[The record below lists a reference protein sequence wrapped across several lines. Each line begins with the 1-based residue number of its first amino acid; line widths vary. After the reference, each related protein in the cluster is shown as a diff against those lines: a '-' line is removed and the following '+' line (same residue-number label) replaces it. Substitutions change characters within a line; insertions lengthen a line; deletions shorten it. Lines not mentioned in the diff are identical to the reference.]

1 MTNPLRLLALTTLS
15 LFTFSTSGQLVPG
28 FRGQWNGWGHTPMT
42 LTGDAWRVT
51 VQADSNGNDFK
62 IANSDWSGEWTKSG
76 SIPLAEAFEVQRF
89 ESVNMTAPATAGRY
103 YTFTA
108 YDVPLNNTNLMMV
121 QETANAPVFITS
133 VSAGT
138 GTTTVSVAITTSDAP
153 DAGEKV
159 YLRYSVN
166 NWATSMFIQATG
178 SETNWTATIEHAP
191 SQTGQTN
198 RHYALTTTVA
208 TPTHSNA
215 ALETIRFNDNG
226 GAYYS
231 YIIDAGEDEGGG
243 EEPPPSPPATN
254 GMVYINEVVSS
265 NLTGPVDEDGHTND
279 WVEIYNADTNAILLT
294 GWGLSDDEAA
304 PFKWSFGDNVVIQP
318 GEFLLVWASDKN
330 RNAIT
335 NNNQLHTSY
344 GISSGGE
351 EVLLTRPDG
360 TRVDYFDPIQIPAD
374 QSMGR
379 KPDGTGP
386 LYFFE
391 EPTPRAANTTTGIL
405 PPAAAPEFSLPA
417 GMYTSNITVS
427 ITSTINVAVIRY
439 TLDGSEPTTN
449 SPIYTTPL
457 NLGSKAGTTNN
468 LSRIPTNY
476 SDPGAPYYE
485 GWQEPWGEVFKF
497 HTVRARVFAEGA
509 SPSMSATRS
518 YLIDAA
524 GANRYSMPVVSL
536 VTDAK
541 NFFDPE
547 IGIYVPGYYNNMM
560 QSGSAWERPGT
571 IEFFESNGT
580 LAFSGNIGLR
590 LHGNTTRT
598 RPRKAI
604 RVYARDPGSFDYPI
618 FPDKPL
624 ARYETFILRNGG
636 NDWGQSLFR
645 DLLGQSLMTGVEID
659 RQFGRPV
666 IVFLNGEYWGIHD
679 LRERFDEGYTRNNHG
694 LSTTE
699 YTQLEIDR
707 DVGNPAA
714 VPVFD
719 EGNPALATNYTDLLY
734 WLDSNDLTSS
744 SNYAVVTNRID
755 VDSFIN
761 FYQINIFG
769 ANTDW
774 PGNNM
779 RLWRSVATNLAEGA
793 SPKLDGRWHYM
804 LYDMDFSFGLNFLY
818 VPGNENS
825 DASGQAF
832 GVFAQHDT
840 LSFAS
845 SDTVTSGSAND
856 YYGTLMF
863 RRLLANNDFKRSFIT
878 RFSDQLNTAFSR
890 GHVTNQLASWVAKLS
905 PEMSEH
911 VNRWRQPY
919 DWNSE
924 VARVRSF
931 AEQRTAA
938 VWSHVQNKFGLA
950 APRQLTIDSIVTQ
963 GVIRVNSIALN
974 TNTPG
979 FSGYPWSG
987 MYFTNYPVALTAEP
1001 RTGFRFVEWVSTSSS
1016 NTVIAQDDAS
1026 NYTGWSSGNNQGT
1039 GFGAWTL
1046 NGPANSGN
1054 GGFFLAAGGWGIYA
1068 NSGELAEAIRP
1079 FSATLATGQTFA
1091 VRLLHG
1097 TVDNTRSVGVALQ
1110 NSSGQTL
1117 WEFSR
1122 IGGQSNYRINGVD
1135 VGIPATTDALE
1146 IEVTLAG
1153 PTSYVA
1159 RISTGGSSSERSGN
1173 LQAQS
1178 NQTISRFRAVNDS
1191 AGDGSGADM
1200 IINNLQ
1206 VFVRS
1211 SSETQTLSTNATVNV
1226 TLAGNPTLQA
1236 VFEPSGE
1243 AGPELVHYWNF
1254 NITNTLASLVTPTTS
1269 LVSGASITVAPGA
1282 ANMLG
1287 YGGTGQ
1293 GFAATNARLGD
1304 AALGHL
1310 RVDNPIGSTMDIALP
1325 TTGHRDAVVMFET
1338 RRSDSGSREQAVSY
1352 TLDGIIYT
1360 PLETLII
1367 TNAPTLYTFD
1377 FAEIPDVD
1385 NNPFF
1390 GLRVVFAQGA
1400 GGGTAGN
1407 NRFDNLT
1414 LDASPLPEAVI
1425 PALTPSGN
1433 ANWNTDGNWTGN
1445 TFPNTAGSS
1454 AIINDAAGANRAVTM
1469 TTPVTIGSLMVDN
1482 AASTFRNRI
1491 NGTNLTF
1498 ATTSGVA
1505 SLTIEGTTNGFVE
1518 FEVTGGITLATNL
1531 NITVNNIVGSAEFGA
1546 LRLRETWSG
1555 TGGLRKFGPGMA
1567 SLTGSNKNYEGETY
1581 IKQGVLAVSQPSTMT
1596 NGNGVT
1602 VLPGGQLRLTSAT
1615 DINGPRVYAFGGTIS
1630 LNSTGRSGVTE
1641 GANLGVLGALRY
1653 EPGATNSKAIV
1664 TTPVVL
1670 DGNSDIHIATAS
1682 NELEL
1687 SGPLS
1692 GSGKI
1697 SKSGG
1702 GTLIINSAGSSYSS
1716 PIIVSNGGLRVNA
1729 TLGSPVTLASGT
1741 ALSGSGA
1748 VGAISGTGKV
1758 APVGIL
1764 SAESASGLNYA
1775 FVFTSTGMPVFANAA
1790 AGANDVLRLRSTN
1803 APFAAPFTA
1812 GTQIDV
1818 YLNVASVTAG
1828 DVFGGG
1834 FFTDLPADFMAA
1846 LSNAS
1851 SAVYIAD
1858 PAGTITNAGQTYRA
1872 YDLPNSL
1879 SFETVEAVADFAGG
1893 TVTGRITQIRIA
1905 AATASFD
1912 NWKAGS
1918 FTAEEMAHPEISG
1931 PYADP
1936 TGSGVAN
1943 LYRYATGLT
1952 RNEEPRRGLPQAGR
1966 PGEQAKFIYRR
1977 LSADN
1982 PGIDYIIELNEN
1994 LLLSNGWRAA
2004 TMGTDLVEDRVI
2016 DNEDGMTENVE
2027 VSVPDQTIGDGIHMR
2042 LRIQPE

>member
-1 MTNPLRLLALTTLS
+1 MKFKACVLALASLS
-15 LFTFSTSGQLVPG
+15 FFSPLSEGQIIPG

-42 LTGDAWRVT
+42 LSGGVWRVT
-51 VQADSNGNDFK
+51 VQAPSGGTLFK
-62 IANSDWSGEWTKSG
+62 IAPANWPDGEWASGELV
-76 SIPLAEAFEVQRF
+76 PLATQTLVYPGGYGDN
-89 ESVNMTAPATAGRY
+89 SLSATTGRR
-103 YTFTA
+103 YTFSVYNFA
-108 YDVPLNNTNLMMV
+108 INAINVLAV
-121 QETANAPVFITS
+121 QETTNVPVSIVDVSQSTTESNATISIKTS
-133 VSAGT
+133 A
-138 GTTTVSVAITTSDAP
+138 AP
-153 DAGEKV
+153 SGESIYV
-159 YLRYSVN
+159 RYSAD
-166 NWATSMFIQATG
+166 NWSNSSFAVAAG
-178 SETNWTATIEHAP
+178 SGTNWSVTLDHPETETAL
-191 SQTGQTN
+191 TN
-198 RHYALTTTVA
+198 RYYALTTTFSSPA
-208 TPTHSNA
+208 DTFAELQT
-215 ALETIRFNDNG
+215 LRFNDNG
-226 GAYYS
+226 GAFYS
-231 YIIDAGEDEGGG
+231 YTIDVGEDEGGGG

-254 GMVYINEVVSS
+254 GTVYINEVVSS
-265 NLTGPVDEDGHTND
+265 NLTGPVDEDGNTND
-279 WVEIYNADTNAILLT
+279 WIEIYNADTNVVSLA
-294 GWGLSDDEAA
+294 GWGLSDTATA
-304 PFKWSFGDNVVIQP
+304 PFKWVFGDVVIQP
-318 GEFLLVWASDKN
+318 GEFLLIWASDKN
-330 RNAIT
+330 RNAVT
-335 NNNQLHTSY
+335 NGNQLHTSY

-351 EVLLTRPDG
+351 AVVLTHPDG
-360 TRVDYFDPIQIPAD
+360 TRKDYFDPILIPAD
-374 QSMGR
+374 QSLGR
-379 KPDGTGP
+379 QPDGTGP
-386 LYFFE
+386 LKIFAT
-391 EPTPRAANTTTGIL
+391 PTPRAANTTTGIL
-405 PPAAAPEFSLPA
+405 PPAAAPGFSVPA
-417 GMYTSNITVS
+417 GMYTSNITVA
-427 ITSTINVAVIRY
+427 ITSGVAGAVIRY

-449 SPIYTTPL
+449 SPIYSSPL
-457 NLGSKAGTTNN
+457 NLGSKAGTPNN
-468 LSRIPTNY
+468 LSTIPTNN
-476 SDPGAPYYE
+476 DNNPGPPFYE
-485 GWQEPWGEVFKF
+485 GWQPPASEVFKF

-509 SPSMSATRS
+509 SPSLSATRS
-518 YLIDAA
+518 YIIDAA
-524 GANRYSMPVVSL
+524 GTNRYSLPVVSI
-536 VTDAK
+536 VTDSK
-541 NFFDPE
+541 NFFDPDT
-547 IGIYVPGYYNNMM
+547 GIYVPGNFNNMF

-571 IEFFESNGT
+571 IEFFEPGGV
-580 LAFSGNIGLR
+580 LAFTGNVGLR
-590 LHGNTTRT
+590 LHGNTTRS

-604 RVYARDPGSFDYPI
+604 RVYARNPTAFNYRI

-624 ARYETFILRNGG
+624 NTFNTFILRNGG
-636 NDWGQSLFR
+636 NDWGQGVIR
-645 DLLGQSLMTGVEID
+645 DLYAQSLMAGADLD

-666 IVFLNGEYWGIHD
+666 LVFINGEYWGLHD
-679 LRERFDEGYTRNNHG
+679 LRERFDEGYIQNNHG
-694 LSTTE
+694 LSASE
-699 YTQLEIDR
+699 YAQVEMDPGISTRTIYDSGNAEVATDYNNLIDF
-707 DVGNPAA
+707 VTSQSL
-714 VPVFD
+714 V
-719 EGNPALATNYTDLLY
+719 
-734 WLDSNDLTSS
+734 SS
-744 SNYAVVTNRID
+744 SNYEAVKNRID
-755 VDSFIN
+755 INSFID
-761 FYQINIFG
+761 FFHAHIFA

-774 PGNNM
+774 PGNNT
-779 RLWRSVATNLAEGA
+779 RIWRSVATNRVEGA
-793 SPKLDGRWHYM
+793 PAKHDARWRYM
-804 LYDMDFSFGLNFLY
+804 LYDTDFGFGLNYNY
-818 VPGNENS
+818 VAGNENYTGFNS
-825 DASGQAF
+825 F
-832 GVFAQHDT
+832 GVFANHDT
-840 LSFAS
+840 LAHAS
-845 SDTVTSGSAND
+845 SSTQTEFSNHPDATI
-856 YYGTLMF
+856 LF
-863 RRLLANNDFKRSFIT
+863 RRLLENADFRQLFIT
-878 RFSDQLNTAFSR
+878 RFSDRLNTSFSR
-890 GHVTNQLASWVAKLS
+890 SNVTNKLAQWVAIIA
-905 PEMSEH
+905 PEMNEH

-919 DWNSE
+919 NWNDE
-924 VARVRSF
+924 IARIRSF
-931 AEQRTAA
+931 GEQRTAA
-938 VWSHVQNKFGLA
+938 VWGHMQNKFSLA

-987 MYFTNYPVALTAEP
+987 MYFTNYPVTLTAEP

-1016 NTVIAQDDAS
+1016 NTVIAQDAAS
-1026 NYTGWSSGNNQGT
+1026 NYGSWFSGNNQGT
-1039 GFGAWTL
+1039 GFGAWIL
-1046 NGPANSGN
+1046 NGPSNSGE
-1054 GGFFLAAGGWGIYA
+1054 GGFFLDGRGWGMYA
-1068 NSGELAEAIRP
+1068 NSGQTAEAIRP
-1079 FSATLATGQTFA
+1079 FSSALATGRTFA
-1091 VRLLHG
+1091 VRFLHG
-1097 TVDNTRSVGVALQ
+1097 TVDDGRSVSVALQ
-1110 NSSGQTL
+1110 NSSGQML

-1400 GGGTAGN
+1400 GGGTGGN

-1414 LDASPLPEAVI
+1414 LDAVPLPAAAI
-1425 PALTPSGN
+1425 PVLTPGGN

-1445 TFPNTAGSS
+1445 TFPNMAGAS

-1469 TTPVTIGSLMVDN
+1469 TTPVTIGSLVVDN
-1482 AASTFRNRI
+1482 AASAFCNRI

-1505 SLTIEGTTNGFVE
+1505 LLNIEGTTNGFVE

-1555 TGGLRKFGPGMA
+1555 PGGLRKFGPGMA
-1567 SLTGSNKNYEGETY
+1567 SLTGSNKNYDGETY

-1653 EPGATNSKAIV
+1653 EPGTTNSKAIV

-1670 DGNSDIHIATAS
+1670 AGNSDIHVATAS

-1692 GSGKI
+1692 GSGRI